1 MRHAHGSESSIQ
13 HPTASPDRRL
23 ENFGGGSV
31 TKVVGA
37 GSSDPQLLCSRS
49 CHATWRGDGGDG
61 ISAPPGWV
69 RVDVGADVKTWGGDS
84 L

>member
-1 MRHAHGSESSIQ
+1 M
-13 HPTASPDRRL
+13 
-23 ENFGGGSV
+23 

-69 RVDVGADVKTWGGDS
+69 RVDVGADVKTRGGDS